1 MHASGWIYVGA
12 YYTGGPRIELARG
25 YQIPL
30 LISNIS
36 SLADYHSISITLH
49 PNHLSQ
55 LGQSLMDLEHK
66 TMTKVR
72 KISNEDIIKAY
83 TKILAEK
90 R

>member
-12 YYTGGPRIELARG
+12 YYTGGPRIELARS

-30 LISNIS
+30 LISNIP
-36 SLADYHSISITLH
+36 SLVDYYSTSITLH
-49 PNHLSQ
+49 PNHLGQ
-55 LGQSLMDLEHK
+55 LGQSLRDLEHK
-66 TMTKVR
+66 TMTGIR
-72 KISNEDIIKAY
+72 KASNEDIIKAY

>member
-1 MHASGWIYVGA
+1 MHASGWVYVGA
-12 YYTGGPRIELARG
+12 YYTGGPRIELARS

-30 LISNIS
+30 LISNIP
-36 SLADYHSISITLH
+36 SLMEYHSDSITLH

-55 LGQSLMDLEHK
+55 LGQLLRELEH
-66 TMTKVR
+66 TTVTIVR
-72 KISNEDIIKAY
+72 KASNEDIMKAY